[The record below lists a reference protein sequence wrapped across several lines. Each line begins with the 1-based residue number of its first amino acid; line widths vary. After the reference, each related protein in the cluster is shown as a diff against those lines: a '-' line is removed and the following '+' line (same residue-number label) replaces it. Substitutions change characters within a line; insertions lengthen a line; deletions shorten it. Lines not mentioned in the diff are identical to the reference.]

1 MLLED
6 ERGAESLLVLLLLP
20 REDKEEEDSLFRRS
34 IQDVGWSGLVWRDAA
49 TDGRCSFRGYELLHQ
64 RW

>member
-6 ERGAESLLVLLLLP
+6 ERGAESLLLLLPLP

-34 IQDVGWSGLVWRDAA
+34 IQDMGWSGLE
-49 TDGRCSFRGYELLHQ
+49 RCSH
-64 RW
+64 RWSLQFSRI